1 MATPET
7 DTTLELPEDV
17 EALKALVRTMAAEHA
32 RTLAARDATIESLTA
47 RVRELLA
54 RRFGPSSERVAEGQL
69 GLFNEAEAVAQEA
82 GEADTADEAPDTV
95 EVPAHTRRR
104 GKRAPLPEHLPRV
117 DVVHELPEAERV
129 CPHDGGVLEP
139 FAEEVSEQLDI
150 VPAKVQVLRHRRAK
164 YRCACCGEHL
174 VTAPLPAQPVP
185 KSQASP
191 GLLAYVATSKYVD
204 ALPLYRQTKSF
215 TRIGIDLPRQTLAR
229 WMLACGELAWPLIN
243 LYRDT
248 LLALPYIH
256 ADETTVQVLKEPGR
270 NAESKSYLWC
280 QASGIPARPIV
291 LFDYDPSR
299 ASSVPKRLLAGFS
312 GYLQTDGYS
321 GYNAVVGENGIT
333 QLYCFAHARRYF
345 VEGLKGLGLNPKKL
359 PAKPPDK
366 ARRLLRGL
374 ELIRTLYAIERRIR
388 DKPPDVRYATRQQE
402 SVPALQR
409 LRAWV
414 DNTLPRVPPA
424 TALGKALGYLDKHWA
439 GLVRFLEDGR
449 LEIDNN
455 RAENAIRPFV
465 VGRRNWLFSDT
476 PGGATASANL
486 YSLVETAK
494 ANGLDPYAYLRHVFT
509 ALPRATTVDDVEAL
523 LAWNLE
529 PHALTPDTL

>member
-7 DTTLELPEDV
+7 DTPLELPEDV

-32 RTLAARDATIESLTA
+32 RTLAARDATIESLSAHIRT
-47 RVRELLA
+47 LLA
-54 RRFGPSSERVAEGQL
+54 RRFGASSERVAEGQL
-69 GLFNEAEAVAQEA
+69 GLFNEAEAVAEQA
-82 GEADTADEAPDTV
+82 GEADTADAAPETV

-104 GKRAPLPEHLPRV
+104 GKR
-117 DVVHELPEAERV
+117 
-129 CPHDGGVLEP
+129 
-139 FAEEVSEQLDI
+139 
-150 VPAKVQVLRHRRAK
+150 
-164 YRCACCGEHL
+164 
-174 VTAPLPAQPVP
+174 APLPAQPVP

-204 ALPLYRQTKSF
+204 ALPLYRQAKSF
-215 TRIGIDLPRQTLAR
+215 TRIGIDLPRHTLAR

-248 LLALPYIH
+248 LLALPYLH
-256 ADETTVQVLKEPGR
+256 ADETTVQVLREPGR
-270 NAESKSYLWC
+270 SAESKSYLWC

-299 ASSVPKRLLAGFS
+299 ASSVPKRLLADFS
-312 GYLQTDGYS
+312 GYLHTDGYA
-321 GYNAVVGENGIT
+321 GYNAVVDANAIS

-359 PAKPPDK
+359 PANPPDK

-374 ELIRTLYAIERRIR
+374 ELIRTLYVIERRIR
-388 DKPPDVRYATRQQE
+388 DKPPDVRYAIRQQE
-402 SVPALQR
+402 SVPALER
-409 LRAWV
+409 LREWV
-414 DNTLPRVPPA
+414 DNTLPRVPPG
-424 TALGKALGYLDKHWA
+424 TALGKALGYLDRHWE

-494 ANGLDPYAYLRHVFT
+494 ANSLDPYAYLRHVFT

-523 LAWNLE
+523 LAWNLD
-529 PHALTPDTL
+529 PRALIIPTP